1 MKRSNQNIFMP
12 FTSNVNPVMNRFS
25 NKRKSSLMATFSN
38 RNQTVE
44 DVNFVDDI
52 STQKNDTD
60 FYTTY
65 DLDAENTGFVSET
78 KSDPRFIFDATVVDR
93 TDSANHEPIQNK
105 ATPIISLH
113 WAEITDHDSL
123 IEQNPE
129 EGKEPVNREN
139 ILADEKREHKSYFW
153 FV

>member
-12 FTSNVNPVMNRFS
+12 FKSNGNPVMNRLS
-25 NKRKSSLMATFSN
+25 NKRKSSLMAAFSN
-38 RNQTVE
+38 LNRSIE
-44 DVNFVDDI
+44 GVNFVHCI
-52 STQKNDTD
+52 STQKDDTD

-65 DLDAENTGFVSET
+65 DLDAENAGFVSET

-93 TDSANHEPIQNK
+93 TDSANREPIQNK
-105 ATPIISLH
+105 ETPIISLH

-129 EGKEPVNREN
+129 DGKVPVNREN
-139 ILADEKREHKSYFW
+139 ILADEKRDHKPYFW